1 MDVGVNVLIMVLMM
15 HMAFVFGS
23 TPKRHF
29 IKKGRKKKMVQKE
42 EDKRSAKRNKMQ
54 DQKHSMTKIK
64 ILEIGGISNYKSHT
78 ALQSLKLK

>member
-42 EDKRSAKRNKMQ
+42 EDKRSAKRNKMNVN
-54 DQKHSMTKIK
+54 
-64 ILEIGGISNYKSHT
+64 ISN
-78 ALQSLKLK
+78 LQLQVAHCRLIFRDKKKKVGSP